1 MAKKLKWG
9 SFTHEDLKVDHE
21 DDIYL
26 DFPFLTL
33 NSMGMDKARNFKTGP
48 NTVRSTKDHV
58 DSKVVGLTG
67 SLFYGWDRGSWP
79 IPCMLMEFKV
89 EDILMDVKEAFDR
102 RHTLKVCTH
111 SEELSKLDV
120 DVPYAEYVRAKPSSG
135 GLFNLFLDNSIL
147 TMAAMWGNVFGPI
160 PDDAKDYNFVTAC
173 GNIIKS
179 EKERDVYEYPE
190 DLLDRD
196 FIRKMLF
203 YMGCFTRYNNND
215 KTINRIVTGII
226 DSIQDPDSVATT
238 RTQNNTL
245 AEFEDFL
252 DNDPEWGQH
261 NTENDDYCFIV
272 VPLQDNDSFCWTYS
286 ERILTK
292 TCQNEKKKKNKIT
305 KVILFNEGNALN
317 AKRIVASRQ
326 KFKKRLNSSWY
337 TRRDNVIGPIPND
350 ILDLKDSFRRSL
362 SDLQLEVWYYNQL
375 ETESE
380 PVEMLID
387 EGGVDEG
394 GE

>member
-1 MAKKLKWG
+1 MKFKSDIEIARSAKK
-9 SFTHEDLKVDHE
+9 
-21 DDIYL
+21 I
-26 DFPFLTL
+26 
-33 NSMGMDKARNFKTGP
+33 
-48 NTVRSTKDHV
+48 
-58 DSKVVGLTG
+58 
-67 SLFYGWDRGSWP
+67 
-79 IPCMLMEFKV
+79 
-89 EDILMDVKEAFDR
+89 
-102 RHTLKVCTH
+102 
-111 SEELSKLDV
+111 
-120 DVPYAEYVRAKPSSG
+120 
-135 GLFNLFLDNSIL
+135 
-147 TMAAMWGNVFGPI
+147 PI

-272 VPLQDNDSFCWTYS
+272 VPLQDNDSFC
-286 ERILTK
+286 L
-292 TCQNEKKKKNKIT
+292 
-305 KVILFNEGNALN
+305 
-317 AKRIVASRQ
+317 
-326 KFKKRLNSSWY
+326 
-337 TRRDNVIGPIPND
+337 
-350 ILDLKDSFRRSL
+350 SL
-362 SDLQLEVWYYNQL
+362 
-375 ETESE
+375 
-380 PVEMLID
+380 IHI
-387 EGGVDEG
+387 
-394 GE
+394 

>member
-89 EDILMDVKEAFDR
+89 EDILMNVKEAFDR

-147 TMAAMWGNVFGPI
+147 TMAAMGGNVFGPI
-160 PDDAKDYNFVTAC
+160 PDDAK
-173 GNIIKS
+173 
-179 EKERDVYEYPE
+179 
-190 DLLDRD
+190 
-196 FIRKMLF
+196 
-203 YMGCFTRYNNND
+203 
-215 KTINRIVTGII
+215 
-226 DSIQDPDSVATT
+226 
-238 RTQNNTL
+238 
-245 AEFEDFL
+245 
-252 DNDPEWGQH
+252 
-261 NTENDDYCFIV
+261 ENDIAALYNI
-272 VPLQDNDSFCWTYS
+272 SAKATYAI
-286 ERILTK
+286 E
-292 TCQNEKKKKNKIT
+292 QN
-305 KVILFNEGNALN
+305 LYA
-317 AKRIVASRQ
+317 
-326 KFKKRLNSSWY
+326 
-337 TRRDNVIGPIPND
+337 
-350 ILDLKDSFRRSL
+350 
-362 SDLQLEVWYYNQL
+362 
-375 ETESE
+375 
-380 PVEMLID
+380 
-387 EGGVDEG
+387 
-394 GE
+394 